1 MHNKLAASLLIVV
14 MPSAA
19 LAEPVELRSIDGFIS
34 VKGEVVEFNGVMLEV
49 DTSIGRV
56 SVPASEVSCYGA
68 ACAQL
73 LAENAFG
80 LTAAN
85 LQGVFSGDVAVADTV
100 VDQREDSLT
109 ITFDA
114 PGYQALFDRLA
125 AAFAV
130 ADETLSTTDVAVP
143 GVVMMQDE
151 TGNATA
157 VLTVEE
163 DNASGDVAIMTVGL
177 NGSRDLQY
185 PSSLDWALTM
195 QPTHQMLSLD
205 AFAVIVAGNVP
216 VDAISVEQLA
226 GIYAGEIR
234 NWSEIG
240 GPDVNIL
247 PLQLPAGSPTRN
259 DLIHTVMEPFGKT
272 IAGTV
277 LTMADE
283 KSIATSVGQFPGSIS
298 VLALANLGDN
308 KTLGVS
314 GSCGVAVAPT
324 AFNIASGDYP
334 LLRPIMA
341 EYGQPTNIPLVRELF
356 DFAAA
361 KVAQDL
367 FASDGF
373 VGQDIVVQDQ
383 LEKNTRLNTLLNT
396 TMGETERLVAAQLFQ
411 DLFTAD
417 RLSATMYGG
426 PTSGPEG
433 AWNRAMFHHLEDLL
447 KTAAYEGREILFV
460 GYAKSANGPEASIQ
474 VSREAASVMRDAF
487 TQFATETVLNNG
499 LRVTA
504 LGFGAIAPATCYG
517 GQVTNNAYS
526 RVEVWVR

>member
-1 MHNKLAASLLIVV
+1 MHNKLAASLLIAV
-14 MPSAA
+14 MPAAA
-19 LAEPVELRSIDGFIS
+19 LAEPVELRSTDGLIS
-34 VKGEVVEFNGVMLEV
+34 VEGEVVDFNGVMLGV
-49 DTSIGRV
+49 DTSVGRV

-68 ACAQL
+68 ACARL
-73 LAENAFG
+73 LAENSFG
-80 LTAAN
+80 LTGADF
-85 LQGVFSGDVAVADTV
+85 QGVFTGEVAVADTV
-100 VDQREDSLT
+100 DDQREDSLA
-109 ITFDA
+109 ITFGA
-114 PGYQALFDRLA
+114 RGYEGIFDTLA
-125 AAFAV
+125 GAFAQ
-130 ADETLSTTDVAVP
+130 ASETSSTTDVAVP
-143 GVVMMQDE
+143 GVVTMQDE
-151 TGNATA
+151 TGDATA
-157 VLTVEE
+157 VLTVGEA
-163 DNASGDVAIMTVGL
+163 DASGDIEILTVGL

-216 VDAISVEQLA
+216 IDAISVEQLA
-226 GIYAGEIR
+226 GIYAGDIT

-247 PLQLPAGSPTRN
+247 PLQMPAGSRTRS
-259 DLIHTVMEPFGKT
+259 DLMSTVMEPFGKT

-298 VLALANLGDN
+298 VLPLENLGDN
-308 KTLGVS
+308 KTLWVS
-314 GSCGVAVAPT
+314 GACGVAVAPT
-324 AFNIASGDYP
+324 AFNVASGDYP

-341 EYGQPTNIPLVRELF
+341 QYGQPANIPLVRELF
-356 DFAAA
+356 DFAATNI
-361 KVAQDL
+361 AQDQ
-367 FASDGF
+367 FARDGY
-373 VGQDIVVQDQ
+373 VGQAIVLQDQ
-383 LEKNTRLNTLLNT
+383 AEKNTRLNALLSA
-396 TMGETERLVAAQLFQ
+396 TMGEAERLVAAQMFQ

-433 AWNRAMFHHLEDLL
+433 AWNRAMFHHLEELV
-447 KTAAYEGREILFV
+447 KTEAYEGREILFV
-460 GYAKSANGPEASIQ
+460 GYANSANGPEASIE
-474 VSREAASVMRDAF
+474 VSREAASVMREAF
-487 TQFATETVLNNG
+487 TQFATETVLNNA

-504 LGFGAIAPATCYG
+504 LGFGNIAPATCYG

>member
-1 MHNKLAASLLIVV
+1 MHSKLAASLLIVV
-14 MPSAA
+14 MPAAA
-19 LAEPVELRSIDGFIS
+19 LAEPVELRSTDGFIS
-34 VKGEVVEFNGVMLEV
+34 VEGEVVDFNGVMLGV
-49 DTSIGRV
+49 DTSVGRV

-68 ACAQL
+68 ACARL

-80 LTAAN
+80 LTSAD
-85 LQGVFSGDVAVADTV
+85 LQGVFTGEAAVADTGAEP
-100 VDQREDSLT
+100 REDNLT
-109 ITFDA
+109 ITFGA
-114 PGYQALFDRLA
+114 AGYEDLFDTLA
-125 AAFAV
+125 AAYAV
-130 ADETLSTTDVAVP
+130 TGETGSTTDAATP
-143 GVVMMQDE
+143 GVVTMQDE
-151 TGNATA
+151 TGAETA
-157 VLTVEE
+157 VLTVGE
-163 DNASGDVAIMTVGL
+163 GDAPGDIEITTVGL
-177 NGSRDLQY
+177 NGSADLQY
-185 PSSLDWALTM
+185 PSSLDWALTL

-205 AFAVIVAGNVP
+205 AFAVIAAGNIP
-216 VDAISVEQLA
+216 VDAVSVEQLA

-247 PLQLPAGSPTRN
+247 PLQLPAGSKTRD
-259 DLIHTVMEPFGKT
+259 DLIRTVMEPFGKT

-283 KSIATSVGQFPGSIS
+283 KSIAASVGQFPGSIS
-298 VLALANLGDN
+298 VLSLENLGDN
-308 KTLGVS
+308 KVLGVS
-314 GSCGVAVAPT
+314 GACDVAVTPT
-324 AFNIASGDYP
+324 AFNVASGDYP

-341 EYGQPTNIPLVRELF
+341 RYGRPANIPLVRGLF

-367 FASDGF
+367 FARDGY
-373 VGQDIVVQDQ
+373 VGQDIVVQD
-383 LEKNTRLNTLLNT
+383 LADKSSRLNALLSAE
-396 TMGETERLVAAQLFQ
+396 MEDAERLAAAQMFQ

-433 AWNRAMFHHLEDLL
+433 AWNRAMFLHLEDLL
-447 KTAAYEGREILFV
+447 KTDAYEGREILFV
-460 GYAKSANGPEASIQ
+460 GYANSANGPEASIG
-474 VSREAASVMRDAF
+474 VAREAASVMREAF
-487 TQFATETVLNNG
+487 TQFATETVLNNA

-504 LGFGAIAPATCYG
+504 LGFGSIAPATCYG